1 MTGDALDIRTVSAI
15 SELTDVGDVLQ
26 EVWGTT
32 APLVNVELLTAIAHS
47 GGYVAGAF
55 DGHRMVGASVGF
67 LADHHGER
75 ALHSHVTG
83 VIDAMRHGGIGQAIK
98 LHQRAWA
105 AERSLDWITWTFDP
119 LVRRNAWFNIAVL
132 GADVADYLPAF
143 YGTMT
148 DTINAGDESDRLLMH
163 WDLDPAP
170 RSEPRDAIDHLTDAD
185 VTLVPTPADIVEL
198 RRTDLDAVARW
209 RSRTREA
216 LIAAI
221 TAGRPVIGFTRGGD
235 YVIGSAP

>member
-67 LADHHGER
+67 LADHHGEW

-132 GADVADYLPAF
+132 GADVDAYLPSF

-148 DTINAGDESDRLLMH
+148 DAINVGDESDRLLMA
-163 WDLDPAP
+163 WDVTAP
-170 RSEPRDAIDHLTDAD
+170 VLVTPRDGSGAVTSLLVSTPLD
-185 VTLVPTPADIVEL
+185 VVEL
-198 RRTDLDAVARW
+198 RRTDPFAVNRW
-209 RSRTREA
+209 RAETREA
-216 LIAAI
+216 LTSALD
-221 TAGRPVIGFTRGGD
+221 AGHRVHGFTREGA
-235 YVIGSAP
+235 YVIGSSS

>member
-67 LADHHGER
+67 LADHHGEW

-83 VIDAMRHGGIGQAIK
+83 VIDARRHGGTGQAIK

-132 GADVADYLPAF
+132 GADVDAYLPSF

-148 DTINAGDESDRLLMH
+148 DAINVGDESDRLLMA
-163 WDLDPAP
+163 WDVTAP
-170 RSEPRDAIDHLTDAD
+170 VLVTPRDGSGAVTSLLVSTPLD
-185 VTLVPTPADIVEL
+185 VVEL
-198 RRTDLDAVARW
+198 RRTDPFAVNRW
-209 RSRTREA
+209 RAETREA
-216 LIAAI
+216 LTSALD
-221 TAGRPVIGFTRGGD
+221 AGHRVHGFTREGA
-235 YVIGSAP
+235 YVIGSSS

>member
-1 MTGDALDIRTVSAI
+1 MTGDALDIRAVSAI

-67 LADHHGER
+67 LADHHGEW

-132 GADVADYLPAF
+132 GADVDAYLPSF

-148 DTINAGDESDRLLMH
+148 DAINVGDESDRLLMA
-163 WDLDPAP
+163 WDVTAP
-170 RSEPRDAIDHLTDAD
+170 VLVTPRDGCGAVTSLLVSTPLD
-185 VTLVPTPADIVEL
+185 VVEL
-198 RRTDLDAVARW
+198 RRTDPFAVNRW
-209 RSRTREA
+209 RAETREA
-216 LIAAI
+216 LTSALD
-221 TAGRPVIGFTRGGD
+221 AGHRVHGFTREGA
-235 YVIGSAP
+235 YVIGSSS

>member
-1 MTGDALDIRTVSAI
+1 MTGDALDIRTLSAI

-132 GADVADYLPAF
+132 GADVDAYLPSF

-148 DTINAGDESDRLLMH
+148 DAINVGDESDRLLMA
-163 WDLDPAP
+163 WDVTAP
-170 RSEPRDAIDHLTDAD
+170 VLVTPRDGSGAVTSLLVSTPLD
-185 VTLVPTPADIVEL
+185 VVEL
-198 RRTDLDAVARW
+198 RRTDPFAVNRW
-209 RSRTREA
+209 RAETREA
-216 LIAAI
+216 LTSALD
-221 TAGRPVIGFTRGGD
+221 AGHRVHGFTREGA
-235 YVIGSAP
+235 YVIGSSS

>member
-1 MTGDALDIRTVSAI
+1 MTGDGLDIRTVSAI

-26 EVWGTT
+26 EVWGAA
-32 APLVNVELLTAIAHS
+32 APLVNVELLAAIAHS

-83 VIDAMRHGGIGQAIK
+83 VLDAMRHSGIGQAIK

-105 AERSLDWITWTFDP
+105 AERRLDWITWTFDP

-132 GADVADYLPAF
+132 GADVDAYLPSF
-143 YGTMT
+143 YGTMN
-148 DTINAGDESDRLLMH
+148 DAINVGDESDRLLMA
-163 WDLDPAP
+163 WYVTAPVPIAP
-170 RSEPRDAIDHLTDAD
+170 RDGSHVDTSL
-185 VTLVPTPADIVEL
+185 LVPTPPDIVEL
-198 RRTDLDAVARW
+198 RRTDPSAVSRW
-209 RSRTREA
+209 RVETREA
-216 LIAAI
+216 L
-221 TAGRPVIGFTRGGD
+221 TSVLDAGHRVHGFTREGA
-235 YVIGSAP
+235 YVIGSSS

>member
-1 MTGDALDIRTVSAI
+1 MTGDELDIRTVSAI
-15 SELTDVGDVLQ
+15 SELTDLGDVLQ

-83 VIDAMRHGGIGQAIK
+83 VIDAMRHGGTGQAIK

-132 GADVADYLPAF
+132 GADVDAYLPSF

-148 DTINAGDESDRLLMH
+148 DAINVGDESDRLLMA
-163 WDLDPAP
+163 WDVTAPVPIAP
-170 RSEPRDAIDHLTDAD
+170 RDGSGAATSLLVSTPPD
-185 VTLVPTPADIVEL
+185 VVEL
-198 RRTDLDAVARW
+198 RRTDPSAVNRW
-209 RSRTREA
+209 RAETREA
-216 LIAAI
+216 LTSALD
-221 TAGRPVIGFTRGGD
+221 AGHRVHGFTREGA
-235 YVIGSAP
+235 YVIGSSS